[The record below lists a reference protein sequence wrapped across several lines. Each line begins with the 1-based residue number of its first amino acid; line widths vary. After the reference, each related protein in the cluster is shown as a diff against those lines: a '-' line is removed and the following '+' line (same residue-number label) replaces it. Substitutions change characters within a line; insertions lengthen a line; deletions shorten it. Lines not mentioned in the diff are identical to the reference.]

1 MAHASQERYSALVDA
16 KLRATLVT
24 RDNTIFNNRY
34 EGSPKAG
41 KVKIP
46 VRDTE
51 VAVKAY
57 DKANGVDADAGTT
70 TYLDLDIDNDEAV
83 NEIIDGFDAASV
95 PDGITAER
103 LDSAGY
109 SMALSIDKK
118 SIEALQGAAGA
129 NISAT
134 KTACT
139 ASTAY
144 KEALAAKRT
153 LSRNGVPQA
162 GRWMIVSPEY
172 LEILMQDDRFIKQ
185 GDLSQQLVQTGAVG
199 QIAGFAVYESNNM
212 DFENTARVASK
223 KTTTEFICG
232 HPNWCHRVME
242 WAVPASTSAHPL
254 CRGARCTASRCPS
267 PRPCT
272 SSASRRKAMLYCT
285 YDQYAAAG
293 GTVPEAAFGVL
304 CSRASRM
311 IDAATFGRAESH
323 AAGCE
328 ACREALADACAQIV
342 GLLAA
347 ASAAGAVPGAASVS
361 NDGYSV
367 TFGSNASVT
376 AAARQEAYEII
387 RTALGSDPHDLLY
400 RGIL

>member
-24 RDNTIFNNRY
+24 RDNAIFNNRY

-57 DKANGVDADAGTT
+57 DKANGVAADAGTT

-118 SIEALQGAAGA
+118 SIAALEACGTLSSGGATV
-129 NISAT
+129 SAT

-153 LSRNGVPQA
+153 LSRNGVPQT
-162 GRWMIVSPEY
+162 GRFMIVSPEY
-172 LEILMQDDRFIKQ
+172 LETLMQDDRFIKQ

-212 DFENTARVASK
+212 DFENTTRVASK

-242 WAVPASTSAHPL
+242 WQTPVHLQDLGGSGKYIGASAVQGRKVYGIKVSKPQTLYIKRIEAST
-254 CRGARCTASRCPS
+254 
-267 PRPCT
+267 
-272 SSASRRKAMLYCT
+272 
-285 YDQYAAAG
+285 
-293 GTVPEAAFGVL
+293 
-304 CSRASRM
+304 
-311 IDAATFGRAESH
+311 
-323 AAGCE
+323 
-328 ACREALADACAQIV
+328 
-342 GLLAA
+342 
-347 ASAAGAVPGAASVS
+347 
-361 NDGYSV
+361 
-367 TFGSNASVT
+367 
-376 AAARQEAYEII
+376 
-387 RTALGSDPHDLLY
+387 
-400 RGIL
+400 

>member
-144 KEALAAKRT
+144 KKLW
-153 LSRNGVPQA
+153 PQ
-162 GRWMIVSPEY
+162 
-172 LEILMQDDRFIKQ
+172 
-185 GDLSQQLVQTGAVG
+185 
-199 QIAGFAVYESNNM
+199 
-212 DFENTARVASK
+212 
-223 KTTTEFICG
+223 
-232 HPNWCHRVME
+232 
-242 WAVPASTSAHPL
+242 SAP
-254 CRGARCTASRCPS
+254 
-267 PRPCT
+267 
-272 SSASRRKAMLYCT
+272 
-285 YDQYAAAG
+285 
-293 GTVPEAAFGVL
+293 
-304 CSRASRM
+304 
-311 IDAATFGRAESH
+311 
-323 AAGCE
+323 
-328 ACREALADACAQIV
+328 
-342 GLLAA
+342 
-347 ASAAGAVPGAASVS
+347 
-361 NDGYSV
+361 
-367 TFGSNASVT
+367 
-376 AAARQEAYEII
+376 
-387 RTALGSDPHDLLY
+387 
-400 RGIL
+400 

>member
-103 LDSAGY
+103 RDRAGY
-109 SMALSIDKK
+109 SMARSIDKK

-212 DFENTARVASK
+212 DFENATRVATK
-223 KTTTEFICG
+223 KTTTEFIC
-232 HPNWCHRVME
+232 
-242 WAVPASTSAHPL
+242 AHAL
-254 CRGARCTASRCPS
+254 Q
-267 PRPCT
+267 
-272 SSASRRKAMLYCT
+272 RKALLVRP
-285 YDQYAAAG
+285 QRRQQRAG
-293 GTVPEAAFGVL
+293 RVREGV
-304 CSRASRM
+304 
-311 IDAATFGRAESH
+311 
-323 AAGCE
+323 
-328 ACREALADACAQIV
+328 
-342 GLLAA
+342 
-347 ASAAGAVPGAASVS
+347 
-361 NDGYSV
+361 
-367 TFGSNASVT
+367 
-376 AAARQEAYEII
+376 
-387 RTALGSDPHDLLY
+387 
-400 RGIL
+400 